1 MFPYVY
7 KDQERVPMLDK
18 MKALFEMQKKMQEVK
33 KELENT
39 NFDIQSS
46 DGLVKIT
53 MNGAQEVK
61 EITIKDSLGESEK
74 VILAGSLK
82 DAFNRAIKRSQE
94 IAAQKTKDVI
104 GLNIP
109 GLT

>member
-1 MFPYVY
+1 
-7 KDQERVPMLDK
+7 MLDK

-33 KELENT
+33 RQLDNT

-46 DGLVKIT
+46 DGLVTIT

-61 EITIKDSLGESEK
+61 EITIKDNLDNAQKTSLAS
-74 VILAGSLK
+74 SLK
-82 DAFNRAIKRSQE
+82 DTFNRAIKRSQD
-94 IAAQKTKDVI
+94 IAAQKMKDVT

>member
-1 MFPYVY
+1 
-7 KDQERVPMLDK
+7 MLDK

-33 KELENT
+33 RELDNT

-46 DGLVKIT
+46 DGSVKIT

-61 EITIKDSLGESEK
+61 EIVLKDNLNETEKARLG
-74 VILAGSLK
+74 GSLK
-82 DAFNRAIKRSQE
+82 DTFNRAIKRSQE
-94 IAAQKTKDVI
+94 IAAQKMKDVT

-109 GLT
+109 GLM

>member
-1 MFPYVY
+1 MF
-7 KDQERVPMLDK
+7 DK
-18 MKALFEMQKKMQEVK
+18 MKGLFEMQKKMQEIK
-33 KELENT
+33 RQLDNT

-53 MNGAQEVK
+53 MNGSQEVK
-61 EITIKDSLGESEK
+61 ELVIKDNLEESEK
-74 VILAGSLK
+74 ARLAGSLK
-82 DAFNRAIKRSQE
+82 DTFNRSIKRSQE
-94 IAAQKTKDVI
+94 LAAQKMKDVT

>member
-1 MFPYVY
+1 
-7 KDQERVPMLDK
+7 MLDK
-18 MKALFEMQKKMQEVK
+18 MKALFEMQKKMKEVK
-33 KELENT
+33 RELDNT

-61 EITIKDSLGESEK
+61 EITIKDNLEGAEMAR
-74 VILAGSLK
+74 LAGVLK
-82 DAFNRAIKRSQE
+82 DTFNRAIKRSQE
-94 IAAQKTKDVI
+94 IAAQKMKDVT
-104 GLNIP
+104 GFNIP

>member
-1 MFPYVY
+1 MF
-7 KDQERVPMLDK
+7 DK
-18 MKALFEMQKKMQEVK
+18 MKALFEMQKKMQEIK
-33 KELENT
+33 RELENT

-53 MNGAQEVK
+53 MNGSQEVK
-61 EITIKDSLGESEK
+61 ELVIKGNLGESEK
-74 VILAGSLK
+74 TRLADSLK
-82 DAFNRAIKRSQE
+82 DTFNRSIKRSQE
-94 IAAQKTKDVI
+94 IAARKMKDVT

>member
-1 MFPYVY
+1 MF
-7 KDQERVPMLDK
+7 DK
-18 MKALFEMQKKMQEVK
+18 MKGLMEMQRKMGEVK
-33 KELENT
+33 RELENS

-61 EITIKDSLGESEK
+61 AVIIKDNLDTEAKASLEN
-74 VILAGSLK
+74 SLK
-82 DAFNRAIKRSQE
+82 DTFNRAIKHSQE
-94 IAAQKTKDVI
+94 IATQKMKNAV
-104 GLNIP
+104 GFNIP